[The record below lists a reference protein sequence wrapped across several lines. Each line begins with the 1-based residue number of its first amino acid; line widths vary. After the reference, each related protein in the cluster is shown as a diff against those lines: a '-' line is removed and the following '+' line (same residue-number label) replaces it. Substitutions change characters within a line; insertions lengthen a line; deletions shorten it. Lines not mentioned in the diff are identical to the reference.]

1 MDWAIYSMAASKFV
15 EHGGGAEINS
25 QTPQLKERL
34 NEVSGL
40 LIPDPGTLDNLLFN
54 ESVGL
59 LTTFEVGGIP
69 LPGMVVG
76 FFSPSRVV
84 TTSAP

>member
-1 MDWAIYSMAASKFV
+1 MKY
-15 EHGGGAEINS
+15 G
-25 QTPQLKERL
+25 
-34 NEVSGL
+34 

-76 FFSPSRVV
+76 LLLPLQR
-84 TTSAP
+84 

>member
-1 MDWAIYSMAASKFV
+1 MAASKFV
-15 EHGGGAEINS
+15 EHGGGADINS

-40 LIPDPGTLDNLLFN
+40 PINDAATLENLLFN

-59 LTTFEVGGIP
+59 LTTFEVGGFRCP
-69 LPGMVVG
+69 EWWLGY
-76 FFSPSRVV
+76 FFLSRVQ